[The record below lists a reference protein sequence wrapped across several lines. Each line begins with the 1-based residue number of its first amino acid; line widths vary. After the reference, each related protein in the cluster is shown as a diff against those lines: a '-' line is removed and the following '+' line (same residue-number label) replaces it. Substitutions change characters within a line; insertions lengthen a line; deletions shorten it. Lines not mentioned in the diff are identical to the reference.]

1 MKKVILTL
9 ALVAVAATS
18 AFAQIGIG
26 AGYANNS
33 QKIGDAD
40 PTTTN
45 GFYVEGTYNIPVA
58 TNFSIVPGVRYTYLG
73 KSNSASG
80 TIAGINIGGS
90 STLVEHYIAV
100 PVMAQYGI
108 DLGGANIFAFAGP
121 TFSYG
126 LASQTKV
133 EASVAGFSA
142 DKPIDNYG
150 ENSNYGRANVFVGGG
165 IGIQLGSFQ
174 IKGAYDCGLLNRF
187 DSENIVG
194 KDNQFRVGVAY
205 IF

>member
-9 ALVAVAATS
+9 ALVAAAATS
-18 AFAQIGIG
+18 AFAQFGIG
-26 AGYANNS
+26 AGYANNA
-33 QKIGDAD
+33 QKVGDAD

-45 GFYVEGTYNIPVA
+45 GFYVEGSYSIPVA
-58 TNFSIVPGVRYTYLG
+58 GEFSIVPGVRYTYLG
-73 KSNSASG
+73 KSNTAA
-80 TIAGINIGGS
+80 TNIAGINIGGS

-108 DLGGANIFAFAGP
+108 DLGAAKLFAFAGP

-126 LASQTKV
+126 LASQTKL

-150 ENSNYGRANVFVGGG
+150 ENSVYGRANVFVGGG
-165 IGIQLGSFQ
+165 LGLQLGSFQ
-174 IKGAYDCGLLNRF
+174 IKGSYDCGLLNRY
-187 DSENIVG
+187 DSENITC

-205 IF
+205 LF